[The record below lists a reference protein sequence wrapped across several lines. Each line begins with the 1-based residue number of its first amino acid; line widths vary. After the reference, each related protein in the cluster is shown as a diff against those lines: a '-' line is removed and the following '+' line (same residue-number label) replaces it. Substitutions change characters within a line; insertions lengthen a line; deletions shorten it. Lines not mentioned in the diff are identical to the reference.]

1 MLRIYKGRNI
11 NKKKQRGKAVII
23 FFKRLSH

>member
-1 MLRIYKGRNI
+1 MQRIYKVRNI

-23 FFKRLSH
+23 FLKRISH